1 MWQSSNTLFSLGTY
15 YGCLYG
21 VRVRAERAE
30 MKKLTVG
37 LALAS
42 AFAGSVFAA
51 DLPAS
56 MPVYAPRASVVPQL
70 YSWTGCFI
78 GPNVGGGWSGTTF
91 KPGDKQCRHRVLWG
105 RSGRVRLSIRLGRLR
120 HPRNVRWNSRNQQQH
135 LVPRSGPNGGQHY
148 EPTMALDSNC
158 TTRNCT
164 STHADGVF
172 ARRLR
177 QDC

>member
-1 MWQSSNTLFSLGTY
+1 
-15 YGCLYG
+15 
-21 VRVRAERAE
+21 

-56 MPVYAPRASVVPQL
+56 MPVYAPRASVVPPL

-78 GPNVGGGWSGTTF
+78 GPNARRGMVGDHVQGCNNSDQ
-91 KPGDKQCRHRVLWG
+91 PGNKQCRHRVLW
-105 RSGRVRLSIRLGRLR
+105 RWSGRMRLSIRLDRLR

-148 EPTMALDSNC
+148 EPTVALDSNC